1 MTLQS
6 LTDLRP
12 KKGSGKN
19 GNVIKKDWC
28 EILVQRVVKGGPEIQ
43 KAAVEALVTTEK
55 KAVDVE
61 LLCAMTQM
69 QPNETFD
76 KMKKLAFETLDT
88 SVYGSSEKAS
98 NMKTLEEAEKVAEKK
113 VPVLKERHSQAVSSA
128 NERNYN
134 LTPDDMKLLLPGGG
148 TIRGLFWGRYHPTEP
163 FFKVT
168 YPCSIL
174 TLMLI
179 NFSSWISTRKK
190 EKNTEMYSKKEDIRL
205 E

>member
-1 MTLQS
+1 M
-6 LTDLRP
+6 
-12 KKGSGKN
+12 
-19 GNVIKKDWC
+19 
-28 EILVQRVVKGGPEIQ
+28 VKGGPEIQ
-43 KAAVEALVTTEK
+43 KAAVEALITTGK

-69 QPNETFD
+69 QPNEIFD

-98 NMKTLEEAEKVAEKK
+98 SMKTLEEAEKGAEKK
-113 VPVLKERHSQAVSSA
+113 VPVLKERHSQPVSSA

-134 LTPDDMKLLLPGGG
+134 LTPDDMKLLLPGRG
-148 TIRGLFWGRYHPTEP
+148 TIRCLFWGRYRPTEP

-174 TLMLI
+174 TLRLI
-179 NFSSWISTRKK
+179 NFSNWISTGKRKEYRNAFQK
-190 EKNTEMYSKKEDIRL
+190 GGYKVGIRVCVKNSRVMTTLRQTPGV
-205 E
+205 